1 MFFKNIISS
10 NTYREQNHLKY
21 DGGFVVFKECLIDF
35 YDRPY
40 KKIKRSVYGKKCEYF
55 LNNEDCKEKHCFIPI
70 KQN

>member
-55 LNNEDCKEKHCFIPI
+55 
-70 KQN
+70 